1 MTKNFI
7 VKIYKLKIEFKEEN
21 YTIIDIKDIIS
32 LFQTFYI
39 YT

>member
-32 LFQTFYI
+32 LF
-39 YT
+39 